1 MIDNEKPD
9 ELENDEE
16 VLLAEEIVDG
26 EPPAEA
32 GGDASEA
39 GLEELQ
45 ADLEKAR
52 REAAD
57 YLDNLQR
64 LKAEFD
70 NFRKRMLREQ
80 SEFLKFAAQ
89 GVIGELLPVIDNFER
104 ALDQEDHGDQFDD
117 YKKGMKL
124 VYGQLLEAL
133 AKEGLSMVEPVGQP
147 FDPNLHEAVM
157 QEESTEH
164 PEGTV
169 VRVLERV
176 YVLQDRIIKH
186 AKVSVAK

>member
-1 MIDNEKPD
+1 MIDNERPD

-16 VLLAEEIVDG
+16 VLSAEEIMDG

-32 GGDASEA
+32 GADASRA

-52 REAAD
+52 GEAAE
-57 YLDNLQR
+57 YLDNLKR
-64 LKAEFD
+64 LKAEFE

-104 ALDQEDHGDQFDD
+104 ALDQENHGDQFDD
-117 YKKGMKL
+117 YKKGMRL

-157 QEESTEH
+157 QEESTEY

-169 VRVLERV
+169 VRVLERG
-176 YVLQDRIIKH
+176 YVLRDRIIKH

>member
-9 ELENDEE
+9 ELENEEE
-16 VLLAEEIVDG
+16 VLSAEEIMDS
-26 EPPAEA
+26 EPSEQA
-32 GGDASEA
+32 GGDVSEA
-39 GLEELQ
+39 DLEELR

-52 REAAD
+52 AEAAE
-57 YLDNLQR
+57 YLDNLKR
-64 LKAEFD
+64 LKAEFE

-104 ALDQEDHGDQFDD
+104 ALDQEDHGDHFDD

-157 QEESTEH
+157 QEESAEH

-169 VRVLERV
+169 VRVLERG
-176 YVLQDRIIKH
+176 YVLQDRIIRH

>member
-1 MIDNEKPD
+1 
-9 ELENDEE
+9 
-16 VLLAEEIVDG
+16 
-26 EPPAEA
+26 
-32 GGDASEA
+32 
-39 GLEELQ
+39 
-45 ADLEKAR
+45 
-52 REAAD
+52 
-57 YLDNLQR
+57 
-64 LKAEFD
+64 
-70 NFRKRMLREQ
+70 MLREQ
-80 SEFLKFAAQ
+80 SEFLKFASQ

-104 ALDQEDHGDQFDD
+104 ALDQDHGEQFDD

-157 QEESTEH
+157 QEESDEY

-169 VRVLERV
+169 VRVLERG
-176 YVLQDRIIKH
+176 YVLQDRIIRH

>member
-1 MIDNEKPD
+1 MIDNERPD

-16 VLLAEEIVDG
+16 VLSAEEIVDG
-26 EPPAEA
+26 EPPAEEGA
-32 GGDASEA
+32 DASRA

-52 REAAD
+52 GEAD
-57 YLDNLQR
+57 EYLDSLKR
-64 LKAEFD
+64 LKAEFE

-124 VYGQLLEAL
+124 VYGQLFEAL
-133 AKEGLSMVEPVGQP
+133 AKEGLSTVEPVGQP

-157 QEESTEH
+157 QEESAEY

-169 VRVLERV
+169 VRVLERG
-176 YVLQDRIIKH
+176 YVLQDRIIRH

>member
-1 MIDNEKPD
+1 MIDKEKPD

-16 VLLAEEIVDG
+16 VPSAEEVV
-26 EPPAEA
+26 EE
-32 GGDASEA
+32 ERTE
-39 GLEELQ
+39 LEE
-45 ADLEKAR
+45 AR
-52 REAAD
+52 GEAAE

-64 LKAEFD
+64 LKAEFE
-70 NFRKRMLREQ
+70 NFRKRTLREQ
-80 SEFLKFAAQ
+80 SEFLKFASQ

-104 ALDQEDHGDQFDD
+104 ALDQENNGDQFDD

-124 VYGQLLEAL
+124 VYDQLLEAL
-133 AKEGLSMVEPVGQP
+133 AKEGLSTVEPVGQP

-157 QEESTEH
+157 QEESAEH

-169 VRVLERV
+169 VRVLERG
-176 YVLQDRIIKH
+176 YILQDRIIRH

>member
-1 MIDNEKPD
+1 LIDNEKPD

-16 VLLAEEIVDG
+16 AASAEEVVEG
-26 EPPAEA
+26 GPSAEA
-32 GGDASEA
+32 GGDASPA
-39 GLEELQ
+39 GLEELR

-52 REAAD
+52 GEAAE

-64 LKAEFD
+64 LKAEFE
-70 NFRKRMLREQ
+70 NFRKRMFREQ
-80 SEFLKFAAQ
+80 SEFLKFASQ
-89 GVIGELLPVIDNFER
+89 GVVGELLPVIDNFER
-104 ALDQEDHGDQFDD
+104 ALDQDHGDRFDD

-124 VYGQLLEAL
+124 VYGQLLEVL

-157 QEESTEH
+157 QEESAEY

-169 VRVLERV
+169 VRVLERG
-176 YVLQDRIIKH
+176 YILQDRIIRH

>member
-1 MIDNEKPD
+1 M
-9 ELENDEE
+9 
-16 VLLAEEIVDG
+16 
-26 EPPAEA
+26 
-32 GGDASEA
+32 
-39 GLEELQ
+39 EELR

-52 REAAD
+52 GETAE
-57 YLDNLQR
+57 YLDNLKR
-64 LKAEFD
+64 LKAEFE

-80 SEFLKFAAQ
+80 SEFLKFDAQ

-104 ALDQEDHGDQFDD
+104 ALDQGDHGDQFDD

-124 VYGQLLEAL
+124 VYGQLFEAL
-133 AKEGLSMVEPVGQP
+133 AKEGLSTVEPVGQP

-157 QEESTEH
+157 QEESAEY

-169 VRVLERV
+169 VRVLERG
-176 YVLQDRIIKH
+176 YVLQDRIIRH